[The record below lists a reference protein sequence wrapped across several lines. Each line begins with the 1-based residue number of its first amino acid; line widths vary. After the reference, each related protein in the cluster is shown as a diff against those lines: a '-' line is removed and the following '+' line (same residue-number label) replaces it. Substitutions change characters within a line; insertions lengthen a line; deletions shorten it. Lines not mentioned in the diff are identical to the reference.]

1 MLTVGYGEQRW
12 KVRDD
17 SGLDQDDSSEKQT
30 EDILE
35 GITNRLS

>member
-17 SGLDQDDSSEKQT
+17 SGLDQDGSSDGGEK
-30 EDILE
+30 
-35 GITNRLS
+35 